1 MLATCV
7 SRNPSSSD
15 DDYPCLIS
23 TPASKPPPSQEAT
36 LPFANAY
43 TTVAA
48 IFLKSSPQHL
58 WDNNQKKCA
67 HRLQII
73 RNVVSNPPPPMH
85 PDWEVYYETV
95 AAVLHN
101 SLQPLNNISQF
112 CEIIQRHKDVIKHLE
127 SRNTYVKEKLIQLLD
142 DLDNPSDPDAH
153 SRAIDAQLA
162 LLDDFD
168 RRIDA
173 SQNALLQF
181 AGV

>member
-1 MLATCV
+1 
-7 SRNPSSSD
+7 
-15 DDYPCLIS
+15 
-23 TPASKPPPSQEAT
+23 
-36 LPFANAY
+36 
-43 TTVAA
+43 
-48 IFLKSSPQHL
+48 
-58 WDNNQKKCA
+58 
-67 HRLQII
+67 
-73 RNVVSNPPPPMH
+73 MH
-85 PDWEVYYETV
+85 PDWEIYYETV
-95 AAVLHN
+95 AAILRN
-101 SLQPLNNISQF
+101 SLQPLNNTSQF